1 MKFNQYLWNLYKNSP
16 GGKSAISNFS
26 DRKEWMEEERLFEKY
41 NPKIK
46 DGFNSEIICNI
57 LEDFWCYKVS
67 EYEGTELD
75 SLNDAEKLYEE
86 VISTGLMI
94 ESEEVLKIGD
104 FDLMLEYVP
113 LYLCR

>member
-16 GGKSAISNFS
+16 GGKSAISSFS

-46 DGFNSEIICNI
+46 DGFNSEMICGI

-67 EYEGTELD
+67 EYDVTKYQ
-75 SLNDAEKLYEE
+75 NMK
-86 VISTGLMI
+86 VQN
-94 ESEEVLKIGD
+94 
-104 FDLMLEYVP
+104 
-113 LYLCR
+113 